1 MFDVITVGASSQDVF
16 LGGKAFKPNVEEDG
30 ELTEQF
36 PLGAKLE
43 VDNVVFS
50 TGGGA
55 TNAAVTFARNGLSV
69 AFMGRTGKD
78 PAASAVLE
86 DLQEEGV
93 DTTHIATDAELATD
107 YSTILLAPTGERTI
121 LIYRGASQH
130 LNWDEHDLG
139 ELEAKWAYIT
149 SAAGNFEFL
158 NAFVDW
164 ANEKGIK
171 VAMDPGKKELS
182 NQEEMKKLLK
192 KLTLVKANKEELGP
206 LVGETEPEKII
217 RSLIDHVDYAIVTD
231 GPNGS
236 WATDGKQIV
245 RAGLYEDNVV
255 RDRTGAGDAFGSGFV
270 ASVLRGDNLAQ
281 AITFASAN
289 SNSVVETIGAKYG
302 ILRTDAEVHEMPL
315 EISDF

>member
-16 LGGKAFKPNVEEDG
+16 LGGGAFKPNVEADG

-36 PLGAKLE
+36 PLGAKIE
-43 VDNVVFS
+43 VDSVLFS

-55 TNAAVTFARNGLSV
+55 TNAAVTFARNNLKA
-69 AFMGRTGKD
+69 AFIGRTGSD
-78 PAASAVLE
+78 PAASAMHD
-86 DLQEEGV
+86 DLKSEGV
-93 DTTHIATDAELATD
+93 DTSHVAVDDNLATD

-130 LNWDEHDLG
+130 MNWDEHDLG
-139 ELEAKWAYIT
+139 NLDAKWAYVT

-158 NAFVDW
+158 HAFADW

-171 VAMDPGKKELS
+171 IAMDPGKKELA
-182 NQEEMKKLLK
+182 NVEEMKKLLD

-206 LVGETEPEKII
+206 LVGKSESEDIV
-217 RSLIDHVDYAIVTD
+217 RALIDHVDYAIVTD

-236 WATDGKQIV
+236 YATDGKQIV
-245 RAGLYEDNVV
+245 KAGMYEDVPV

-270 ASVLRGDNLAQ
+270 AKIINGASLAE
-281 AITFASAN
+281 AITFGSAN
-289 SNSVVETIGAKYG
+289 STSVVQTIGAKAG
-302 ILRTDAEVHEMPL
+302 ILRSDAQLHEMPL

>member
-36 PLGAKLE
+36 PLGAKIE
-43 VDNVVFS
+43 VDDVLFS

-55 TNAAVTFARNGLSV
+55 TNAAVTFARNNLKV
-69 AFMGRTGKD
+69 AFIGRTGKD
-78 PAASAVLE
+78 PAASAMHE
-86 DLQEEGV
+86 DLQSEGV
-93 DTTHIATDAELATD
+93 DTSHVAVDDKLATD

-139 ELEAKWAYIT
+139 ELDAKWAYVT

-158 NAFVDW
+158 HAFADW
-164 ANEKGIK
+164 ANKKGIK
-171 VAMDPGKKELS
+171 IAMDPGKKELE
-182 NQEEMKKLLK
+182 NQEEMKKLLD
-192 KLTLVKANKEELGP
+192 KLTLIKANKEELGS
-206 LVGETEPEKII
+206 LVGETESENIV
-217 RSLIDHVDYAIVTD
+217 RALIDHVDYAIVTD

-245 RAGLYEDNVV
+245 KAGMYEDVPV

-270 ASVLRGDNLAQ
+270 ARIINGASLSE
-281 AITFASAN
+281 AITFGSAN
-289 SNSVVETIGAKYG
+289 STSVVQTIGAKAG
-302 ILRTDAEVHEMPL
+302 ILGVNAILHEMPL
-315 EISDF
+315 EITDF